1 MVIENLA
8 ESPALV
14 DSGDEDIA
22 IVDNEDPIVK
32 NDIPMDEVEVQ
43 LSQTKVD
50 APQINVAWFLN
61 VSLTVEYTAHI
72 WKSFENIWIF

>member
-1 MVIENLA
+1 MVIENFA

-32 NDIPMDEVEVQ
+32 NDIAMDEVEVQ

-50 APQINVAWFLN
+50 APQINVA
-61 VSLTVEYTAHI
+61 
-72 WKSFENIWIF
+72 